1 MALAL
6 GCHAGSAFSSY
17 VLQVRN
23 KMGWSLPSQPGLLRS
38 TVLPTVRLSLSYIP
52 HSFRDGE
59 LQHYGGLNKGL
70 KGMLRAAS
78 LWAQPLPMTAL
89 IFDIGT

>member
-1 MALAL
+1 MQAVPSPRTSCRL
-6 GCHAGSAFSSY
+6 GTKWVGPFP
-17 VLQVRN
+17 
-23 KMGWSLPSQPGLLRS
+23 PSQGCCGA
-38 TVLPTVRLSLSYIP
+38 VLPTVRLSLSYIP

-89 IFDIGT
+89 IFDIGI